1 MKSDITKIGVLGIG
15 GIGGFVGAPLAK
27 KYKDSAVKIIFICR
41 GETKNQIQHEGLQFE
56 SKGTTETVFPDLVS
70 DNPTEIG
77 ILDVLILSCKSYSI
91 SAILQIYKECVGP
104 ETTIITLQNVVNAG
118 EIIRE
123 ALPEA
128 GQIMEGCIYVASNV
142 KKPGHVQH
150 IGGPGKI
157 FIGGK
162 ENNSLINLL
171 SDGGLDITYVAHIN
185 EILWKKYL
193 FVAPVAAI
201 TSAYKVTFGQLL
213 EDPDLMHILE
223 NMMLEIQSLA
233 SRSNIHLTAQD
244 IETSKDLLTKFPFES
259 KSSLQLDFENR
270 NQTEKRFLVD
280 YVIENS
286 NNHQLE
292 TPYYNRVNE
301 KIEAAYAVSSTSEVS

>member
-1 MKSDITKIGVLGIG
+1 MNSDTLKIGILGIG

-27 KYKDSAVKIIFICR
+27 KYKDSSTKIIFICR
-41 GETKNQIQHEGLQFE
+41 GETKKVIQNEGLLFE
-56 SKGTTETVFPDLVS
+56 SKGISETIFPDLVS
-70 DNPTEIG
+70 DNPAEIG
-77 ILDVLILSCKSYSI
+77 ILDVLILTSKSYSI
-91 SAILQIYKECVGP
+91 NNILATYKDCVN
-104 ETTIITLQNVVNAG
+104 EKTIIITLQNVVNAK

-123 ALPEA
+123 TLPEV

-150 IGGPGKI
+150 LGGPGKI

-162 ENNSLINLL
+162 ENKALIPLL
-171 SDGGLDITYVAHIN
+171 VEGGLDITYVASIS

-213 EDPDLMHILE
+213 EDQNLMQILG
-223 NMMLEIQSLA
+223 NMMIEIQSLGA
-233 SRSNIHLTAQD
+233 KNNIILTNED

-259 KSSLQLDFENR
+259 KSSLQLDFENH
-270 NQTEKRFLVD
+270 NQTEKQFLVD
-280 YVIENS
+280 YVIENAVKFGI
-286 NNHQLE
+286 E
-292 TPYYNRVNE
+292 TPYYNGVNE
-301 KIEAAYAVSSTSEVS
+301 KINTLYLAS

>member
-1 MKSDITKIGVLGIG
+1 MNSNTIKIGILGIG

-27 KYKDSAVKIIFICR
+27 KYKNSATKIIFICR
-41 GETKNQIQHEGLQFE
+41 GETKNAIQNKGLQFE
-56 SKGTTETVFPDLVS
+56 SKGIKETIFPDVVS

-77 ILDVLILSCKSYSI
+77 ILDVLILTSKSYSI
-91 SAILQIYKECVGP
+91 KDILSTYKDCISP
-104 ETTIITLQNVVNAG
+104 QTIIITLQNVVNAN

-123 ALPEA
+123 TLPEA

-142 KKPGHVQH
+142 KQPGHVQH

-157 FIGGK
+157 FVGGK
-162 ENNSLINLL
+162 ENKQLIDLL
-171 SDGGLDITYVAHIN
+171 VSGGLDITYVPNIN

-193 FVAPVAAI
+193 FVAPVAGI

-213 EDPDLMHILE
+213 EDENLMHILD
-223 NMMLEIQSLA
+223 NMMIEIQSLA
-233 SRSNIHLTAQD
+233 SKNNIMLTKED

-259 KSSLQLDFENR
+259 KSSLQLDFENN

-280 YVIENS
+280 YVIENAKKYGIG
-286 NNHQLE
+286 
-292 TPYYNRVNE
+292 TPYYNDVNE
-301 KIEAAYAVSSTSEVS
+301 KIKTSYNVS

>member
-1 MKSDITKIGVLGIG
+1 MNTDTIKIGILGIG

-27 KYKDSAVKIIFICR
+27 KYKDSSTKIIFICR
-41 GETKNQIQHEGLQFE
+41 GETKNAIQKDGLIFE
-56 SKGTTETVFPDLVS
+56 SKGIKETLFPDLVS

-77 ILDVLILSCKSYSI
+77 ILDVLIITSKSYSVNEILNSYKDCI
-91 SAILQIYKECVGP
+91 SPDTI
-104 ETTIITLQNVVNAG
+104 IITLQNVVNAR

-123 ALPEA
+123 TLPEL

-157 FIGGK
+157 FVGGEK
-162 ENNSLINLL
+162 ENKWLIDLL
-171 SDGGLDITYVAHIN
+171 TTGGLDITYVSDIN
-185 EILWKKYL
+185 QILWKKYL

-213 EDPDLMHILE
+213 EDKNLMHILE
-223 NMMLEIQSLA
+223 NMMIEIQSLA
-233 SRSNIHLTAQD
+233 SKNNINLTKED

-259 KSSLQLDFENR
+259 KSSLQLDFENN
-270 NQTEKRFLVD
+270 NQTEKTFLVD
-280 YVIENS
+280 YVIENCKK
-286 NNHQLE
+286 HEIL
-292 TPYYNRVNE
+292 TPFYESINE
-301 KIEAAYAVSSTSEVS
+301 RIISQN